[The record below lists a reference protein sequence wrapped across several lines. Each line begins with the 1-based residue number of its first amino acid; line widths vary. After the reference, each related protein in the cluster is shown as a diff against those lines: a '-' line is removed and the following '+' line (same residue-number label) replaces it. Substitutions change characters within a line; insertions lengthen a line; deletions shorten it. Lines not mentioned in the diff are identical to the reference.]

1 MPDTPESFNASVYL
15 VDRQVEAGLGDRTA
29 VTGPSGTLS
38 YAELAGLVA
47 ELAAGLRIH
56 GIRPEERV
64 LMVMSDRP
72 ETLATILAVMRMG
85 AVAVPVSTMCTG
97 AELGAL
103 FRDAR
108 ARTVVATPE
117 FADAVSIALG
127 QAPEVATLILAG
139 DQRPGGREQA
149 SHERGGREP
158 GGRERG
164 GEEPGS
170 HEPDAGVAVLAWTDV
185 LAAGRASGAEGAY
198 PTWADS
204 PALWLYTSG
213 TTGAPKAAMHRH
225 GGVRGVCEAY
235 ARQVLGITS
244 GDRCFSVAKLF
255 FAYGIGNSLF
265 FPLSV
270 GGATVL
276 EPSRPTPAG
285 VAERV
290 RAERPTLFFAAPT
303 FFAALL
309 AADLPADTFASV
321 RLAVSAGE
329 ALPPEIYRRFT
340 ARHGVDVIDGIGSTE
355 ALHIFISNRPGQV
368 RPGTSGTEV
377 PGYEARLLDAEGA
390 PVKDG
395 DPGDLYVRGDSI
407 ATGYWCRTA
416 TTRQV
421 FQGEWL
427 RTGDTYVRSR
437 DGYFTCLGR
446 SNDMI
451 KASGIWVSP
460 MEVEA
465 RLLEHVSVA
474 ECAVVAFT
482 DADGLEKPVACVV
495 PAAGATVDAGEL
507 VAFCREGLASFKR
520 PREVLVLEGL
530 PKTATGKIQRMII
543 RGIAAR
549 ILGGS

>member
-85 AVAVPVSTMCTG
+85 AVAVPVSTMYTG

-127 QAPEVATLILAG
+127 RAPEVTTLILAG
-139 DQRPGGREQA
+139 D
-149 SHERGGREP
+149 HK
-158 GGRERG
+158 
-164 GEEPGS
+164 PGS
-170 HEPDAGVAVLAWTDV
+170 HEQGSHEPVAGVEVLAWTDV

-225 GGVRGVCEAY
+225 GGIRVVCETY

-355 ALHIFISNRPGQV
+355 ALHIFISNRPGRV

-377 PGYEARLLDAEGA
+377 PGYEARLLDTEGA

-465 RLLEHVSVA
+465 RLLEHASVA

-530 PKTATGKIQRMII
+530 PKTATGKIRRVVI

-549 ILGGS
+549 MLGGS